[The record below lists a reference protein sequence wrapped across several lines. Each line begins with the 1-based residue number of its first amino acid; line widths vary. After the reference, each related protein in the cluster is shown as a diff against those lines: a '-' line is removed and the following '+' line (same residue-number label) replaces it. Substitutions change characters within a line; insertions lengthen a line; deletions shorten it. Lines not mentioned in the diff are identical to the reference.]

1 MDYDDLH
8 VRQGNALG
16 SKKQL
21 VSCAGY
27 MVLYY
32 RAWCISST
40 KRSWQKYISI
50 FMTVGHAACLIIDA
64 DHSLTAT
71 YDIPNV
77 GCVSYPGW
85 PRSVLGI
92 FSTINDIFQVVLFCS
107 PLLRAVHNSTEVRRD
122 TTAYRRMIMKATV
135 CLVICVVMNITYAI
149 LVATNFQ
156 IISLLFSDIALTF
169 QVLSAC
175 EIQFNSHRETDK
187 ASLGGILGYR
197 SPMIRQKDMPMQSS
211 PIVSAGGGVY
221 TSESAAS
228 STHIGEHSPVHVLIS
243 H

>member
-1 MDYDDLH
+1 
-8 VRQGNALG
+8 
-16 SKKQL
+16 
-21 VSCAGY
+21 

-77 GCVSYPGW
+77 GKFLSYTYKICCFFENYLDVYPIRVGHDRFW
-85 PRSVLGI
+85 A
-92 FSTINDIFQVVLFCS
+92 FSRLSMTFF
-107 PLLRAVHNSTEVRRD
+107 STEVRRD